1 MHQETEKRRYVPQA
15 NVKFALSTLLNGL
28 CEYCERLAEDGQ
40 RSTRRGV
47 TVRTGDGHVVSQA
60 GRRFIVHAIK
70 LACEEPSMR

>member
-1 MHQETEKRRYVPQA
+1 MHQKTEKRRYVPQA

-47 TVRTGDGHVVSQA
+47 TVRTGDFHVMSQA
-60 GRRFIVHAIK
+60 SKRCIGRAIK
-70 LACEEPSMR
+70 QACDEPSMR